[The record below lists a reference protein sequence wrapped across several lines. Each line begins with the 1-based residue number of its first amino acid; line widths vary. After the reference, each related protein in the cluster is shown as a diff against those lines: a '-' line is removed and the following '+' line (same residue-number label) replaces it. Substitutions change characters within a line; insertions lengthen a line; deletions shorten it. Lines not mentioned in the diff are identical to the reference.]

1 MQIPHGQG
9 QEDLRTIAV
18 ILTLDCNFDRT
29 NPGASV
35 DTNVCVGQRIRD
47 FRSSLPLHSE
57 RTSFVGEIIM
67 PTSQFEKNS
76 SSATRVDRQGPQISP
91 FEIAKQALGHV
102 GRFQTPPTPSVYEVW
117 YRYVEGV
124 DDITANLSH
133 AVDQVNSVSVDML
146 DQLHQQYCT
155 ALDGNGEKIA
165 DELIGEMDS
174 LRTVV
179 NDQIQ
184 AGQEFGQSIDDACGS
199 LNQEAPSQEV
209 VEKCA
214 KSLLLS
220 NAAMQQHI
228 QSLTLQLEA
237 SQAKVRDLQHDLIES
252 QRATMTDP
260 MTGLGNR
267 RHFEIGIRKSLAAKD
282 RDKRNTFLF
291 VIDIDHFKAVNDSFG
306 HESGDKVIMYVA
318 AQLARHCPDASISRI
333 GGDEFAIICDVEE
346 HGRANEIATEIR
358 RFFASTPLTIGASG
372 QELGN
377 VKISIGAA
385 SLRENDDEKTW
396 FVRADKL
403 LYQAKDGGRNN
414 AVIEHSR

>member
-1 MQIPHGQG
+1 
-9 QEDLRTIAV
+9 
-18 ILTLDCNFDRT
+18 
-29 NPGASV
+29 
-35 DTNVCVGQRIRD
+35 
-47 FRSSLPLHSE
+47 
-57 RTSFVGEIIM
+57 M
-67 PTSQFEKNS
+67 PSTQSKKNS
-76 SSATRVDRQGPQISP
+76 ADSIRFDGEGKQVSP

-117 YRYVEGV
+117 YRYVEGI
-124 DDITANLSH
+124 DDITVNLSH
-133 AVDQVNSVSVDML
+133 AVENVNSVSVDML
-146 DQLHQQYCT
+146 DQLHKQYCT
-155 ALDGNGEKIA
+155 PSDIDGERVA
-165 DELIGEMDS
+165 DELIGEMNS
-174 LRTVV
+174 LRTAVD
-179 NDQIQ
+179 DQIQ

-199 LNQEAPSQEV
+199 LNQETPSLEV

-214 KSLLLS
+214 KNLLLS

-228 QSLTLQLEA
+228 QSLTQQLEA
-237 SQAKVRDLQHDLIES
+237 SQAKVQDLQNDLIES

-267 RHFEIGIRKSLAAKD
+267 RHFEIGIRKSLSVKD
-282 RDKRNTFLF
+282 RKKRKTFLF
-291 VIDIDHFKAVNDSFG
+291 VIDIDHFKAVNDNFG

-318 AQLARHCPDASISRI
+318 AQLTRHCPDASISRI

-346 HGRANEIATEIR
+346 HGQANDIASEIR

-385 SLRENDDEKTW
+385 SLREDDDEKTW

-414 AVIEHSR
+414 AVVEHTR